1 MIRTQRAPTTSR
13 PLGSGAPAPNVAGI
27 CSAVYQ
33 DVQDGKVP
41 LPSLPD
47 LAIRVRK
54 LVRQQDFVFSDL
66 AKIIETDPGLA
77 SFILKIANSPAF
89 RGKFPT
95 DKLAPAI
102 NRLGANAVT
111 NIVTTY
117 SLRTMFRSKSPALQ
131 QALRKVWNQSV
142 YLGATSA
149 VLADHLTRLDPDR
162 ALLGGLLANIGA
174 LPLLA
179 AAGRRSDIA
188 FDTNLVETMLRTY
201 ARQVGVVM
209 LQAWQLDEELI
220 DVVRNR
226 EVWHRQ
232 GEETADLTDVVLV
245 ASMIVNLET
254 QPQFKMLDEV
264 SMPALQRL
272 RPPPPDTHWSSELIS
287 EFLPE
292 IEETRAELVG

>member
-1 MIRTQRAPTTSR
+1 MIRTQRAPSTSR
-13 PLGSGAPAPNVAGI
+13 SLGSAPVSNVAGI

-102 NRLGANAVT
+102 NRLGANSVT

-142 YLGATSA
+142 HLGATSA

-188 FDTNLVETMLRTY
+188 FDTNLVETMLQTY

-232 GEETADLTDVVLV
+232 GDESADLTDVVLV

-254 QPQFKMLDEV
+254 QPQFKILDET

-272 RPPPPDTHWSSELIS
+272 RPPPPDTHWSAELIS